1 MNMPDAIFTYSIEVL
16 VLAIAMDVLFGEPPG
31 ILHPVVW
38 MGKGI
43 ISLQGLATGF
53 KDKSF
58 GMFMVA
64 AMTGIS
70 FLAGLLVVSTQ
81 FILPKTITLLLMAY
95 FLKST
100 FSFRMLLTSGNGIM
114 TGLLS
119 GHPDAARNDL
129 KALVSRDTSG
139 MDEPHIASA
148 VIESVS
154 ENFVDTILSPLFFY
168 LILGLP
174 GALAYKAVNTL
185 DSMVGYRNKEF
196 IELGWAS
203 ARFDDILN
211 WIPARLSLIF
221 IVVGAV
227 FTGSPVHAIRTCLKY
242 RGQTPS
248 PNSGWPMA
256 STAGALGVRLEK
268 QGHYVLGGDFSL
280 PVAADIARANK
291 LVGMASVLLF
301 MSTTVVIYLIQM
313 GTLIR

>member
-1 MNMPDAIFTYSIEVL
+1 MNIPDAFFIHSIAVL
-16 VLAIAMDVLFGEPPG
+16 VLAIAMDILFGEPPG

-43 ISLQGLATGF
+43 KSLQGLASKFRNKRFYGI
-53 KDKSF
+53 
-58 GMFMVA
+58 FMVA
-64 AMTGIS
+64 AMTGTS
-70 FLAGLLVVSTQ
+70 FLAGMLVVGTQ
-81 FILPKTITLLLMAY
+81 FILPEAITLLLMAY

-100 FSFRMLLTSGNGIM
+100 FSFRMLLTSGKQIM
-114 TGLLS
+114 TGLVS
-119 GHPDAARNDL
+119 GHPNAARDGL
-129 KALVSRDTSG
+129 KALVSRDTAG
-139 MDEPHIASA
+139 MDEPHMASA

-185 DSMVGYRNKEF
+185 DSMVGYRNREF

-211 WIPARLSLIF
+211 WIPARLSLMF
-221 IVVGAV
+221 IVAGAV
-227 FTGSPVHAIRTCLKY
+227 FTGSPVNAIRTGLKD
-242 RGQTPS
+242 RGQTSS

-256 STAGALGVRLEK
+256 SVAGALGVRLEK
-268 QGHYVLGGDFSL
+268 QGHYMLGGNFSL
-280 PVAADIARANK
+280 PLATDIARANK

-301 MSTTVVIYLIQM
+301 MSTIVILYL
-313 GTLIR
+313 